1 MVIRELNDF
10 VKSYQIL
17 ITLLSPL
24 LSQPLLSSPLSPSST
39 SYHSYQSKQPP
50 HPQHTLRISI
60 DRDVTLNSSTIV
72 IDDKHPVTNTLIVSS
87 LPPSGH
93 SVFSAARCSLLRPH
107 SPSRPLRRTQPQRHA
122 HVALNRLLVRTRQR
136 AQLLLE
142 INLPISRKGILQ
154 TLPQILF
161 FSLHALAVTNQSP
174 LLRPHRIQNR
184 L

>member
-10 VKSYQIL
+10 VKPYQSL
-17 ITLLSPL
+17 INPLSPL
-24 LSQPLLSSPLSPSST
+24 SIPYQLPSPS
-39 SYHSYQSKQPP
+39 YHLYQSKQPP

-122 HVALNRLLVRTRQR
+122 HVALNRLLVRTCQR

-161 FSLHALAVTNQSP
+161 FSLHALAVTNQIP

>member
-10 VKSYQIL
+10 VKSYQSL
-17 ITLLSPL
+17 INLLSIPYQSLINSYQSLIKPLSL
-24 LSQPLLSSPLSPSST
+24 LSIPYQLPSPS
-39 SYHSYQSKQPP
+39 YHPYQSKQPP

-107 SPSRPLRRTQPQRHA
+107 SPSHPLRRT
-122 HVALNRLLVRTRQR
+122 QR

-161 FSLHALAVTNQSP
+161 FSLHALAVTNQIP

>member
-1 MVIRELNDF
+1 MIRVVMIRVVMIKVVMIRVVMIRVVMIIRVIDDDKGDDNRAYYTDGRCGHGGHF
-10 VKSYQIL
+10 
-17 ITLLSPL
+17 
-24 LSQPLLSSPLSPSST
+24 
-39 SYHSYQSKQPP
+39 H
-50 HPQHTLRISI
+50 
-60 DRDVTLNSSTIV
+60 IV

-161 FSLHALAVTNQSP
+161 FSLHALAVTNQIP